1 MLQMLLEAGSEVN
14 EKEIKG
20 RTKLHDLAA
29 DRCSGRKGNSVNF
42 ARLLLARG
50 SGVGTRDAEGKT
62 APDLLRTEYVE
73 LAQQFGPRTPGLHAV
88 KKM

>member
-1 MLQMLLEAGSEVN
+1 MTWQQTAALI
-14 EKEIKG
+14 EKE
-20 RTKLHDLAA
+20 T
-29 DRCSGRKGNSVNF
+29 VNF
-42 ARLLLARG
+42 TRLLLARG